1 MEERF
6 LVSFIHCYFI
16 ALGVIIGGALIGSIS
31 AFVLGDPPLNAVTT
45 IAKKLRIWAIV
56 AAIGGTFDAI
66 ANFEKALDGSA
77 LDVFK
82 QILIIFS
89 AMGGVK
95 TAMVLLSWTIQEDI
109 S

>member
-6 LVSFIHCYFI
+6 LVSFIQCYFI
-16 ALGVIIGGALIGSIS
+16 ALGVIIGGALIGSIGY
-31 AFVLGDPPLNAVTT
+31 FITGNPPLNAVTRV
-45 IAKKLRIWAIV
+45 AKQLRIWAIV

-95 TAMVLLSWTIQEDI
+95 TAMVLLSWAIQEDVG
-109 S
+109 